1 MFTVSAVQFFS
12 EAFAW
17 FANLSAKLPK
27 IDFKTYFIV
36 VVALL
41 LGVGLI
47 VGLTYFGS
55 YRFKLLIASKKILRY
70 LADADSIDDDNVSD
84 FTAQCFSSKAPSA
97 LRDCWVQYLGVRFGY
112 PSEIVSEKAVYDDR
126 TKRVREVRASVYIG
140 IALLMIAVFAFWG
153 CGTLQSADIG
163 VILFAGL
170 LISGAV
176 YLALVFIN
184 RALSKLCLE
193 TFGLMQEDLDAKVDL
208 QVEKSYATDS
218 SPLAELAAMLDEI
231 IARNTAKD
239 VGFATDEGEETPL
252 EKLIAGMPAAAENGA
267 QNISDAENAVDT
279 DEAES
284 ENVGEN
290 MDDVDIETEKENG
303 GEDSQ
308 DEQSSEQTDNT
319 EDGDSEDAQCS
330 EQGADAQS
338 AEEQTAETLETD
350 TQSDEAAREQN
361 ADEAG
366 EAIENDEPEE
376 QPSDA
381 NSEDTA
387 EQDDSMTADGEG
399 NSVSSDGETVAK
411 ESDDEESRS
420 DNQAEN
426 EEQDIAQSD
435 KIEERPNGD
444 VPDEE
449 AEETE
454 GLSEEDMPEQNPAD
468 ESVSE
473 NGADDAE
480 EEPQVKYVVEGP
492 VDDDDIVKPAKLVK
506 LPNLVDYML
515 ARNPSRN
522 ILVNISKLL
531 ITTHEKFKNSPQDV
545 AIVEKC
551 MNKVLSAL
559 QNAR

>member
-1 MFTVSAVQFFS
+1 MLTVSAVQFFS

-17 FANLSAKLPK
+17 FARLSTKLPK

-36 VVALL
+36 VIALL

-55 YRFKLLIASKKILRY
+55 YRFKLLIACKKILRY

-112 PSEIVSEKAVYDDR
+112 PSEIVSEKSVYDDR
-126 TKRVREVRASVYIG
+126 IKRVREVRASVYIG
-140 IALLMIAVFAFWG
+140 IALIMIAIFAFWG
-153 CGTLQSADIG
+153 CGTLSQPDMG
-163 VILFAGL
+163 VIFYTGL

-239 VGFATDEGEETPL
+239 VGFVADEGEETPL
-252 EKLIAGMPAAAENGA
+252 EKLIADMPSAAEDGDGG
-267 QNISDAENAVDT
+267 QSQT
-279 DEAES
+279 QS
-284 ENVGEN
+284 E
-290 MDDVDIETEKENG
+290 D
-303 GEDSQ
+303 GEDSK
-308 DEQSSEQTDNT
+308 EQIADIEEVNDDSESVTESVSETSASNEQAEEKSEPKTAEESEDSANQAQHAANEEHSNIALSAENMPIENAE
-319 EDGDSEDAQCS
+319 EDGSAEENGDAEFPTSEDNIV
-330 EQGADAQS
+330 EDKGTADAQS
-338 AEEQTAETLETD
+338 DCEVE
-350 TQSDEAAREQN
+350 
-361 ADEAG
+361 
-366 EAIENDEPEE
+366 
-376 QPSDA
+376 
-381 NSEDTA
+381 
-387 EQDDSMTADGEG
+387 
-399 NSVSSDGETVAK
+399 K
-411 ESDDEESRS
+411 
-420 DNQAEN
+420 
-426 EEQDIAQSD
+426 EEQDAAQID
-435 KIEERPNGD
+435 KIEERDRGGAPEEQ
-444 VPDEE
+444 VSEE
-449 AEETE
+449 ADAEENT
-454 GLSEEDMPEQNPAD
+454 PEQASAD
-468 ESVSE
+468 ESASE
-473 NGADDAE
+473 SGADVAE
-480 EEPQVKYVVEGP
+480 VDVGKEPQVKYVVDGP
-492 VDDDDIVKPAKLVK
+492 VEDDDIVKPAKLVK

-545 AIVEKC
+545 VIVENC